1 MFSLGF
7 CHCEQPVYLCAA
19 ILRQQVTQK
28 MVANIRINLD
38 IRVIWTI
45 IYLRYH
51 KISTNHQIIIC
62 SLSPHPACLLPSL
75 RFEIPLHFLSY
86 FMP

>member
-19 ILRQQVTQK
+19 ISRQQVTQK

-51 KISTNHQIIIC
+51 KISGLQDFGVI
-62 SLSPHPACLLPSL
+62 
-75 RFEIPLHFLSY
+75 RFSTCF
-86 FMP
+86 